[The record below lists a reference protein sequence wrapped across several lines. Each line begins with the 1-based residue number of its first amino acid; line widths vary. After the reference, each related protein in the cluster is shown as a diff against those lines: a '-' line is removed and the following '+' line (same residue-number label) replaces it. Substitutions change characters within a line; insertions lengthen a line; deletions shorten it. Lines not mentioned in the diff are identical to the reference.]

1 MFRLVKKR
9 ITDITTDTQRVQ
21 RGQSDVQRRM
31 VGIIMTKKLK
41 KGGQ

>member
-1 MFRLVKKR
+1 MFRLIKKR
-9 ITDITTDTQRVQ
+9 ITDITTDTQRIQ
-21 RGQSDVQRRM
+21 RRQSDVQRRM